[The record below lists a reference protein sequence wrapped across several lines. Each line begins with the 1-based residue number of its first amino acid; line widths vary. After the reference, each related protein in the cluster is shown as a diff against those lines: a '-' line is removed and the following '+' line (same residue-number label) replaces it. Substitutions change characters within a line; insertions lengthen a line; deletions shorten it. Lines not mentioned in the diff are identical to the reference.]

1 MRVLPG
7 VVGPGR
13 GARTRRLTAFTGS
26 VAAMAVLAGIS
37 GCAQF
42 DAALGQ
48 REAVVSFSAGT
59 PVSQKLII
67 RTTCAKVPAV
77 TAQPLPP
84 DLTSPYALQQLTYR
98 IDKASDADVAQLE
111 KCLAKFTPP
120 VTGITL
126 QDSSDEGN

>member
-1 MRVLPG
+1 MRVLHG
-7 VVGPGR
+7 VVANGSGPR
-13 GARTRRLTAFTGS
+13 ARRLTAAG
-26 VAAMAVLAGIS
+26 AAIAVVAVLS

-48 REAVVSFSAGT
+48 REAVVSFRDGT
-59 PVSQKLII
+59 PVSQKLVV

-77 TAQPLPP
+77 TEQPLPP
-84 DLTSPYALQQLTYR
+84 DLKSPYALQQLTYR

-111 KCLAKFTPP
+111 KCLGKFPA
-120 VTGITL
+120 VTGINL